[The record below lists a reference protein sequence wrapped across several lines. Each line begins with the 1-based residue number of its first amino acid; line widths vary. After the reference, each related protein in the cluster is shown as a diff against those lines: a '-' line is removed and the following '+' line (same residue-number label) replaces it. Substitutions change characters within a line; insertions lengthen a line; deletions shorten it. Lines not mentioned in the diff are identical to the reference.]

1 MVGIMVALE
10 QLFRVRVSSK
20 GQIVIPKPLREVY
33 HINEGD
39 EVLMLPLEE
48 GVLIKKKG
56 KPPKLRGLLKDLDV
70 NVEELEAILAEA
82 KKSLTKMV

>member
-1 MVGIMVALE
+1 MVALE

-20 GQIVIPKPLREVY
+20 GQIVI
-33 HINEGD
+33 
-39 EVLMLPLEE
+39 PLEE

-70 NVEELEAILAEA
+70 IVEELEAILAEA